1 MYVAASLFSLIDLSK
16 QQCSNEKEL
25 SGYFK
30 LQDLCTHNYLKTKSV
45 DSLEV
50 NGASGDGDT
59 QSRYLLVSIYLNS

>member
-50 NGASGDGDT
+50 NGASDGDT
-59 QSRYLLVSIYLNS
+59 QSRY